1 MTRAAALL
9 LALAAPAQAQ
19 TIAVWGNGGHVL
31 IEPGAGGAHVATV
44 TLHNR
49 LTWAD
54 ANPVQVSLYLHGIA
68 VEVVITH
75 MPGDI
80 PDVLTAI
87 PPDGFIAI
95 PERVAVDENSAG
107 SVTIYRLDM
116 MELG

>member
-1 MTRAAALL
+1 MTRAAALI

-19 TIAVWGNGGHVL
+19 TIAAWGNGGHVL

-54 ANPVQVSLYLHGIA
+54 ANPVQVALYLHGIA
-68 VEVVITH
+68 VEVIITH

-80 PDVLTAI
+80 PDVLQVI

-95 PERVAVDENSAG
+95 PKRVAVDENDAG
-107 SVTIYRLDM
+107 SVMIYRIDG